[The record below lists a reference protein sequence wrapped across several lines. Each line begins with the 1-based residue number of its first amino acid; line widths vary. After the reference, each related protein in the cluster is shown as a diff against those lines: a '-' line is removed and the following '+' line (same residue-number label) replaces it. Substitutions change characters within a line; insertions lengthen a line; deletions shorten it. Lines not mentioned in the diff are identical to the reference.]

1 VSLRIDLLPIRF
13 DRCPALFRMLIAM
26 TLWKS
31 LFLIYPS
38 IDVRYRCHG
47 KRSKRFVHALSE
59 QEIRDAVDS
68 FAQFPALVEE
78 LTSGRAGIE
87 YQIHTIERELTSVT
101 QIGQG
106 MFWPSP
112 DDTREEI
119 DRFASAGTYDSI
131 FVLWPQRDLAAD
143 LSIQSGGWGLAIAA
157 SRWSNEATY
166 AAVAN
171 TESWRWQIP
180 VIGEVWLHEWLHGVC
195 AFFASQGYLMPH
207 GDADGG
213 ARHGYNQSPVSG
225 WTDYYRDLM
234 SGNVLENGK
243 RTGIP
248 LDAWQSTA
256 LRAAA

>member
-1 VSLRIDLLPIRF
+1 LIC
-13 DRCPALFRMLIAM
+13 CPADSIVALRCFGELIAM

-31 LFLIYPS
+31 LFLIYSS
-38 IDVRYRCHG
+38 IDVRYRNHEN
-47 KRSKRFVHALSE
+47 RPKRFVHGLSE

-68 FAQFPALVEE
+68 FAQFPPLVEE
-78 LTSGRAGIE
+78 LTSGKAGIE
-87 YQIHTIERELTSVT
+87 YQIHSIERQLTSVT

-106 MFWPSP
+106 IFWPSP

-119 DRFASAGTYDSI
+119 DRFAPAGSYDSI
-131 FVLWPQRDLAAD
+131 FVLWPQRDLVAD

-157 SRWSNEATY
+157 SDWSNEATY

-195 AFFASQGYLMPH
+195 AFFASKGYLMPH

-213 ARHGYNQSPVSG
+213 ARHGYNQSSVSG
-225 WTDYYRDLM
+225 WIDYYRDLM
-234 SGNVLENGK
+234 SGKVLENSK

-248 LDAWQSTA
+248 LDAWQSA
-256 LRAAA
+256 PIHAAE

>member
-1 VSLRIDLLPIRF
+1 
-13 DRCPALFRMLIAM
+13 LIAM

-31 LFLIYPS
+31 LFLIYSS
-38 IDVRYRCHG
+38 IDVRYPYQG
-47 KRSKRFVHALSE
+47 KRSKRFIHALSE
-59 QEIRDAVDS
+59 QEMQDAADS
-68 FAQFPALVEE
+68 FAQFPALVQEF
-78 LTSGRAGIE
+78 TSGRAGIE
-87 YQIHTIERELTSVT
+87 CQIHSVERQLTSVT

-119 DRFASAGTYDSI
+119 DRLAPAGRYDSI
-131 FVLWPQRDLAAD
+131 FVLWPQRNLAAD
-143 LSIQSGGWGLAIAA
+143 LSIPSGGWGLAIAA
-157 SRWSNEATY
+157 SGWSNEATY

-195 AFFASQGYLMPH
+195 AFFASKGYLMPD

-234 SGNVLENGK
+234 SGNVLENSK

-248 LDAWQSTA
+248 LDAWQSA
-256 LRAAA
+256 PLHGAE